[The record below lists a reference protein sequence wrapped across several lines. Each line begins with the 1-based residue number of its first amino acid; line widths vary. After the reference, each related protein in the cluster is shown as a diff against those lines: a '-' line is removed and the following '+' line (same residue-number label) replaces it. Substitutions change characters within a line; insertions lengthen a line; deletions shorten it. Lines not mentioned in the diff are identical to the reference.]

1 MDISLNNIVDTS
13 DINIVDTSDINI
25 VDTDNINIVMNQ
37 TDYDYATAQTKLIEF
52 NNDFI
57 KVIKD
62 YLNIVEK
69 VPVQK
74 SLNQQMFSEMRS
86 FFQPTNLQ

>member
-1 MDISLNNIVDTS
+1 MDISVNNIVDTS
-13 DINIVDTSDINI
+13 DIN
-25 VDTDNINIVMNQ
+25 TDNINIVMNQ
-37 TDYDYATAQTKLIEF
+37 TDYNYATAQTKLIEF
-52 NNDFI
+52 NNDYI

-62 YLNIVEK
+62 YLNIEEK

-86 FFQPTNLQ
+86 FFQPTNIQ